1 MNKVS
6 TLILIFCTILAFGCD
21 TGQEDEPTNEAAVD
35 SAQSET
41 ADTSETETAKPQTGE
56 KKSDSNLISFFKA
69 KFGTRL
75 PGNTEISMG
84 EFKQSSVPELDEG
97 SFIVAVTGKG
107 QSPVP
112 FLISKDR
119 KYLII
124 GAAQPNDLTKFEDS
138 EIPGLKKGEL
148 NFGRQPLPVLLS
160 NDGKMLI
167 VGEVL
172 DTSVDPLDEV
182 LSKIELDNIPVKGS
196 SDASITVV
204 EYSDFQCPFC
214 RRASDMLPSLL
225 EEYDGKIKV
234 VFKQFPLPNHNWA
247 KPASI
252 ASLCAFEQGN
262 DQFWTYHDLIFKNQR
277 EITLENSKE
286 KFNEYAKEVGLDQTK
301 FDSCLASKEIAAK
314 VDAELNEGRAVGV
327 NSTPTFVV
335 DGLIVPGADL
345 NSIKNAIN
353 SRM

>member
-21 TGQEDEPTNEAAVD
+21 TGQEDKPANEPAVD
-35 SAQSET
+35 SAQ
-41 ADTSETETAKPQTGE
+41 TETAETPEAESAKPQAE
-56 KKSDSNLISFFKA
+56 AQKSDNSLISFFKA

-75 PGNTEISMG
+75 PGNAEITMG
-84 EFKQSSVPELDEG
+84 DYKQSPVPGLDEG
-97 SFIVAVTGKG
+97 SFIVAVSGKG
-107 QSPVP
+107 QSPIP
-112 FLISKDR
+112 FLASKDR
-119 KYLII
+119 RYMII
-124 GAAQPNDLTKFEDS
+124 GASQPTDLSKFDDS
-138 EIPGLKKGEL
+138 EIEGMKKGTL
-148 NFGRQPLPVLLS
+148 NFGRQPLPVLVS
-160 NDGKMLI
+160 DDGKMLI

-172 DTSVDPLDEV
+172 DTTVDPLSEV
-182 LSKIELDNIPVKGS
+182 FSKIELDNIPVKGS
-196 SDASITVV
+196 DDASITVV

-214 RRASDMLPSLL
+214 RRASDMLPGLL

-262 DQFWTYHDLIFKNQR
+262 DHFWTYHDLIFKNQR
-277 EITLENSKE
+277 QITLENSKE
-286 KFNEYAKEVGLDQTK
+286 KFNEFAKETGLDQAK
-301 FDSCLASKEIAAK
+301 FDSCLANEKIAAR